1 MLFLSSCNLSN
12 LSVRDRPS
20 GEANQD
26 FINTAPIILVHG
38 FGGWGRDTVAGMH
51 YWGGFR
57 DLESELRQS
66 GYRVMTA
73 EVGPFS
79 SHWDRACELYAC
91 IKGGVVD
98 YGAAHSAAYGH
109 ERFGRIYPG
118 LYPEWDEEH
127 PVHIIGHSMGG
138 TTGRLLI
145 SLLRNGVPD
154 EWATD
159 VPSPLFRGGTQSIA
173 SLATVS
179 TPHNG
184 TTLIMGQGN
193 VESLIRAL
201 VRTLGVMAGS
211 DLLSEYPIQL
221 EHWDLQRD
229 PEESLSDYFQR
240 LWVSD
245 FWDESN
251 PDSAL
256 ADLTPEAMTRFNARY
271 PADPQVRY
279 ISWATEA
286 TSSGLFSREWF
297 PEPDM
302 LPLFMPSSAY
312 MGSFSPGIKGIEDRE
327 WWPNDG
333 VVNTVSMSGPIL
345 GSRDEIREL
354 DGSPQP
360 GVWNFAGVLSSTD
373 HAAVLGIPFWGPV
386 DHGGYGTASE
396 FYAALC
402 ELLLDNEGIE

>member
-1 MLFLSSCNLSN
+1 
-12 LSVRDRPS
+12 
-20 GEANQD
+20 
-26 FINTAPIILVHG
+26 
-38 FGGWGRDTVAGMH
+38 
-51 YWGGFR
+51 
-57 DLESELRQS
+57 
-66 GYRVMTA
+66 
-73 EVGPFS
+73 
-79 SHWDRACELYAC
+79 
-91 IKGGVVD
+91 
-98 YGAAHSAAYGH
+98 
-109 ERFGRIYPG
+109 
-118 LYPEWDEEH
+118 
-127 PVHIIGHSMGG
+127 
-138 TTGRLLI
+138 
-145 SLLRNGVPD
+145 
-154 EWATD
+154 
-159 VPSPLFRGGTQSIA
+159 
-173 SLATVS
+173 
-179 TPHNG
+179 
-184 TTLIMGQGN
+184 MGQGN

-229 PEESLSDYFQR
+229 AEESLSDYFRR

-386 DHGGYGTASE
+386 DHGGFGTASE

-402 ELLLDNEGIE
+402 ELLLDYEGIE